1 MEEYIKVSAK
11 TVDDAI
17 IEASIQLGTSSDNIE
32 YRVIEKET

>member
-17 IEASIQLGTSSDNIE
+17 IEASIRRHHKRGFRQ
-32 YRVIEKET
+32 